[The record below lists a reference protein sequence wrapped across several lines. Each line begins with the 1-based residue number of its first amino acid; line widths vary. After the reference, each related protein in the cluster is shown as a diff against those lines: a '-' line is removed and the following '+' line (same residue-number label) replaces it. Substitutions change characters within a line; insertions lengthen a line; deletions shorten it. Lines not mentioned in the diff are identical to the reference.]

1 MALLMAAALASAPGV
16 PAYAQVR
23 MPALGDNGDDGLTIA
38 SERRYG
44 DQIMREVRRDPAYF
58 DDPVL
63 LEYAQGL
70 WQRLVEAAVR
80 RGDIGEDVR
89 TQFPW
94 ELFLVRDR
102 SVNAFALPGGY
113 VGVHLGLI
121 GLTGSTDELA
131 SVLAHELSHVSQRH
145 IARGMASAGRQ
156 GALGLAAMILG
167 VLAASRANSPD
178 LAQAAIAGG
187 QAAMIQGQL
196 NFSREMEREAD
207 RIGLAVLQDAG
218 FVPTGMARMFEKLE
232 QSSRLN
238 DAGQYPYLRT
248 HPLTIERVAETRA
261 RVGFAPEAPVPDAQ
275 LHALMQARARVWM
288 DDSVDAWRRLAAQA
302 DSLSVP
308 QAAPA
313 SAPAASLREQLGVL
327 YGAALAQSRLQQH
340 EAARANAQALQRLAR
355 EAGAPPAVRRA
366 AVLLQA
372 EVELAAGAPARARA
386 LLDDA
391 EVAAA
396 LLRPGMLLRGQAAW
410 QAAVAGAAGATGAAG
425 PGGAAGAAG
434 AAGAVLAP
442 VSPVAREVREAL
454 VESAGALQTWVAQHR
469 ADAAAWQLLA
479 RHHDVLGQP
488 LRAARAW
495 AETRAAL
502 GDLGAAVDLLRTAR
516 RTVPASTAADFIE
529 ASVIDAR
536 LRELEAQRREIA
548 RELRGGTRAQGAR
561 EDGGG

>member
-1 MALLMAAALASAPGV
+1 MALLLAASLASAPGV
-16 PAYAQVR
+16 PAWAQVN
-23 MPALGDNGDDGLTIA
+23 MPALGDSGDEGLTIA

-44 DQIMREVRRDPAYF
+44 EQIMREVRRDPAYF

-63 LEYAQGL
+63 LEYVQGL

-102 SVNAFALPGGY
+102 SVNAFALPGGF

-121 GLTGSTDELA
+121 AMTGSPDELA

-156 GALGLAAMILG
+156 GALGVAAMILG

-207 RIGLAVLQDAG
+207 RIGLAVLREAG
-218 FVPTGMARMFEKLE
+218 FVPAGMARMFEKLE

-238 DAGQYPYLRT
+238 DTGQYPYLRT
-248 HPLTIERVAETRA
+248 HPLTIERVAEARA
-261 RVGFAPEAPVPDAQ
+261 RVGFAPEEPMPDAQ
-275 LHALMQARARVWM
+275 LHAMMQARARVWM
-288 DDSVDAWRRLAAQA
+288 DDGVDAWRRLAAQA
-302 DSLSVP
+302 ESASGAGAPD
-308 QAAPA
+308 AAPSA
-313 SAPAASLREQLGVL
+313 TAPAASPRERLGAL

-340 EAARANAQALQRLAR
+340 EAARGHVQALQRLAR
-355 EAGAPPAVRRA
+355 EAGEPLAVRRA
-366 AVLLQA
+366 ALLLGA

-386 LLDDA
+386 LLADA
-391 EVAAA
+391 GVEAAQP
-396 LLRPGMLLRGQAAW
+396 RPVLLLRGQAAW
-410 QAAVAGAAGATGAAG
+410 QAATASAAPAPGA
-425 PGGAAGAAG
+425 
-434 AAGAVLAP
+434 
-442 VSPVAREVREAL
+442 REAL
-454 VESAGALQTWVAQHR
+454 VESAGALQTWVALHR
-469 ADAAAWQLLA
+469 TDAAAWQLLA
-479 RHHDVLGQP
+479 RHHDALGQP

-502 GDLGAAVDLLRTAR
+502 GDLGAAIDLLRTAR
-516 RTVPASTAADFIE
+516 RTVPATAAGDFIE

-536 LRELEAQRREIA
+536 LRELEAQRRELA
-548 RELRGGTRAQGAR
+548 RDLRGGARAAGGR
-561 EDGGG
+561 EEGGG